1 MTKGESELKIEVFGR
16 VQGVRF
22 RQFVKNIAENL
33 MAKGY
38 VTNRP
43 DGSVLII
50 VQGAKNILEKFLT
63 LVQKGSLLSKVDG
76 ASYYWRKKT
85 KDYDGFEILIDK
97 KFILDQKSSFIN
109 LGKQLIK
116 IGKNN
121 SIPDGNL

>member
-43 DGSVLII
+43 DGSVLI
-50 VQGAKNILEKFLT
+50 VAQGERKELEGFLSS
-63 LVQKGSLLSKVDG
+63 VQKGSLLAKVEG
-76 ASYYWRKKT
+76 VSYYWRKKT
-85 KDYDGFEILIDK
+85 KEFDTFEIVVDK
-97 KFILDQKSSFIN
+97 GFILDQKSSFIN